1 MKKLKVVVGL
11 NDFFSIKI
19 APGTVW
25 LGVIRNKQEKN
36 KRKKILVLGETSSL
50 AEKIIPILTK
60 KDFEIIGTRRNI
72 NKKNLKIDSLISLDL
87 SDIKSVKKTLKNIEN
102 KEFTHVLC
110 LIGAYS
116 YIPSN
121 PVKSLR
127 QINIYINTYVTNLIY
142 FLDNLFYKKR
152 IKANGRLLVFS
163 SRAAKFGSNDRYYAV
178 AKSALEGFVKSRGN
192 FLPGNIRIN
201 IVSAGLIKYSKMYSM
216 MPKKVVLSHEKRSKN
231 SLLDVQAIAIEIADI
246 LEDNSKLS
254 GQIIYLGPQY
264 E

>member
-1 MKKLKVVVGL
+1 M
-11 NDFFSIKI
+11 KI
-19 APGTVW
+19 AFGTVW
-25 LGVIRNKQEKN
+25 FSMSNNKQKKTE
-36 KRKKILVLGETSSL
+36 RRKILILGETSSL

-60 KDFEIIGTRRNI
+60 KNFDIIWTRRNVD
-72 NKKNLKIDSLISLDL
+72 KRKQKRDFLIPLDL
-87 SDIKSVKKTLKNIEN
+87 SDIKSVEKALKNIEN

-116 YIPSN
+116 NIPSN
-121 PVKSLR
+121 PVESLG
-127 QINIYINTYVTNLIY
+127 QINKYINTYVTNLIY
-142 FLDNLFYKKR
+142 FLDNLFYKNR
-152 IKANGRLLVFS
+152 IKANCRLLVFS

-192 FLPGNIRIN
+192 FLSRDTRFN
-201 IVSAGLIKYSKMYSM
+201 IVSVGLIKYSKMYSM

-231 SLLDVQAIAIEIADI
+231 SLLDVQTVANQILDI

-254 GQIIYLGPQY
+254 GQIIYIGPQY